1 MNRGNLHEI
10 IINYLNVFDPL
21 HCMNS
26 ENKHREFVK
35 WTAVWHFQKY
45 WDIQASDFAGMFK
58 QSVSKTEMLI
68 NNRMIQPTSGI
79 VKLAERPE
87 LTETVRELF
96 AELFEDDQG
105 DLTKR
110 QYRIEHFVNEVNALL
125 LQYESGKWKYTHDF
139 RTALAYL
146 NLYQPDQN
154 YLLKSTQAHQ
164 FRYYIEYGDD
174 FGYGSQFSLAKY
186 YHMCDQIADIIREN
200 SGLRDKYEKFSA
212 ECEQICKDDDFH
224 LLVFDLIYCTAVY
237 RLYDNITYTKPS
249 KPSKTKK
256 KPGSPDLAE
265 VKEQVEDELRKE
277 KEMLLSVLEERGK
290 YDDFSITGLQ
300 VKHRKYGTGV
310 IIEQGQDRVKVAFDQ
325 TQQIF
330 MLPSAFQDG
339 YLKTDDEEIMQT
351 MRDIYDLD
359 RQIDRIRTSI
369 RMKETKL
376 KK

>member
-1 MNRGNLHEI
+1 MNQANLQKI
-10 IINYLNVFDPL
+10 IENYINQFDPL
-21 HCMNS
+21 HEQS
-26 ENKHREFVK
+26 VENTNREFVK
-35 WTAVWHFQKY
+35 WTAVFHFQKH
-45 WDIQASDFAGMFK
+45 WDIHASDFASMFK
-58 QSVSKTEMLI
+58 KAVSKTEMLI
-68 NNRMIQPTSGI
+68 NNRMVQPTSGI

-87 LTETVRELF
+87 LTETIRDLF
-96 AELFEDDQG
+96 AELFEEDQG

-110 QYRIEHFVNEVNALL
+110 QYRIENFVNKVNALL

-146 NLYQPDQN
+146 NLYQPAQN

-186 YHMCDQIADIIREN
+186 YHMCDQIAEIIREN
-200 SGLRDKYEKFSA
+200 HDLREKHASRLT
-212 ECEQICKDDDFH
+212 ELMCRDDDFH

-256 KPGSPDLAE
+256 KPGSPDIAE

-359 RQIDRIRTSI
+359 RQIDRMRTSI